1 MSLLSGTERDRRLAA
16 KSRVDAKQISGVE
29 AARQL
34 GMSATAFR
42 NWCHN
47 YRPDTATAEV
57 PGAVEAPP
65 PREVHDAAFW
75 KRKAIEAASQAT
87 ENRLLAEKLAGMH
100 EVPASPP
107 IWSQPPE
114 RKGGRS
120 IFIAHTSDV
129 HAGEV
134 IVPGEIDGINAYDID
149 ICRDRMKRY
158 FEAVCAIAPRWL
170 HGSECDGVLLTMG
183 GDLISGDIHDELTRT
198 NDLTSHEQVAA
209 VIEIYAAGIAM
220 LREVF
225 GAVHVVAVPGNHG
238 RTTVKPTAKLAARL
252 SYDILAASMLRA
264 RISDPAV
271 TWQIATGADVVVPL
285 YGRNLLVTHGDR
297 IGTAGGMGFAGPE
310 LPIIRGAHKIRQQA
324 QSVRRLIDLILMG
337 HYHTSTAVRGVLAN
351 GSVVGY
357 SEYGNSL
364 RAAVEPPQQW
374 LARYSL
380 AWGLC
385 ERLAV
390 QLSDP
395 KPKVR
400 IKDVA

>member
-1 MSLLSGTERDRRLAA
+1 MATVDQAEVTRRLAA
-16 KSRVDAKQISGVE
+16 IKLAQAERRPMAD
-29 AARQL
+29 AARAL
-34 GMSATAFR
+34 GVSANTLR
-42 NWCHN
+42 NWWRCHLE
-47 YRPDTATAEV
+47 TGSV
-57 PGAVEAPP
+57 APAPEPMAPLP
-65 PREVHDAAFW
+65 PREIHDAAFW
-75 KRKAIEAASQAT
+75 KRKAIEAARQAT

-100 EVPASPP
+100 EVPTSPP

-134 IVPGEIDGINAYDID
+134 ISPGEIDGINAYDID

-158 FEAVCAIAPRWL
+158 FEAVCTIAPRWL